1 MRCQTGCSTTG
12 KGFGPESIL
21 RRFLFTLCSAVW
33 MIFIFYLSS
42 IPGEQ
47 LGPDT
52 LVVNAIKKAGHFFI
66 FGVLAALYL
75 YALKGRKSLPE
86 TQSGFYLLSLFLTFL
101 YTVSDEYHQSFTPG
115 RHSTVNDVFVD
126 VCGSISALILLQV
139 LKTGEK
145 EKYEGDYRHGKTVD
159 H

>member
-1 MRCQTGCSTTG
+1 MT
-12 KGFGPESIL
+12 
-21 RRFLFTLCSAVW
+21 
-33 MIFIFYLSS
+33 FIFYVSS

-52 LVVNAIKKAGHFFI
+52 LVVNLIKKAGHAFI

-75 YALKGRKSLPE
+75 YALKGKKSLLE
-86 TQSGFYLLSLFLTFL
+86 TQGVFFLLSLFLTFL
-101 YTVSDEYHQSFTPG
+101 YAVSDEYHQSFTPG
-115 RHSTVNDVFVD
+115 RHSSGKDVLID
-126 VCGSISALILLQV
+126 VCGALSALVLLSV

-145 EKYEGDYRHGKTVD
+145 GK